1 MRSNGHNF
9 IAKVDSGASHN
20 CTSKSLWNRIKVS
33 NRLAK
38 PNVVLTEAGG
48 SKLSLLGFSEITCL
62 IGKFTFTKEFA
73 VIEGMVSDM
82 LLGIKWEHKFN
93 IYTGWTRHGNHYISR
108 GQHDFIAESMNRLKT
123 HPTVKMKGKV
133 ELSPESIA
141 LVEVQ
146 APRDI
151 IGNKKYQLNPE
162 GYLPQGIIP
171 LDLVHSF
178 DKTPR
183 TLYVPILNTS
193 SKYESIAKG
202 SLLGTFE
209 PIDKEVSEIQV
220 TSWTDLEG
228 KMQKAHQQL
237 RKKKS
242 YRQARQKCYNKK
254 EETVKLLPDYPAN
267 SNMEMEAI
275 MKQPDTKL
283 GDAIDADKWK
293 IKVLNMLESRFGS
306 IISRSST
313 DVGRTKLH
321 TLDVQV
327 TEGSLVFMK
336 QYTILLKY

>member
-1 MRSNGHNF
+1 M
-9 IAKVDSGASHN
+9 DSGASRY
-20 CTSKSLWNRIKVS
+20 CISKSLWNRIKV
-33 NRLAK
+33 NNKLAQ
-38 PNVVLTEAGG
+38 PNVILTGAGG
-48 SKLSLLGFSEITCL
+48 SKLSLLGFSEITCS
-62 IGKFTFTKEFA
+62 IGRFMFTEEFP

-93 IYTGWTRHGNHYISR
+93 IHTGRTQNGNHYISR
-108 GQHDFIAESMNRLKT
+108 GKHDFITESVNMLKSSPIIKT
-123 HPTVKMKGKV
+123 KGKIK
-133 ELSPESIA
+133 LSPESIA

-162 GYLPQGIIP
+162 GYLPEGIIP

-178 DKTPR
+178 DKT
-183 TLYVPILNTS
+183 LFVPILNTS
-193 SKYESIAKG
+193 SKYKNIPKG

-209 PIDKEVSEIQV
+209 LINEEVNEVQV
-220 TSWTDLEG
+220 TSWTDQEG

-242 YRQARQKCYNKK
+242 YRQARLKCSDK
-254 EETVKLLPDYPAN
+254 EEEPMKLLPDYPAD
-267 SNMEMEAI
+267 SCMEMETI
-275 MKQPDTKL
+275 MKWPNTKL
-283 GDAIDADKWK
+283 GDTADAEKWK
-293 IKVLNMLESRFGS
+293 TKVLKMLELRFGS

-327 TEGSLVFMK
+327 TEGSPVFVK
-336 QYTILLKY
+336 QYTEAIHYTTEIPEFHQ